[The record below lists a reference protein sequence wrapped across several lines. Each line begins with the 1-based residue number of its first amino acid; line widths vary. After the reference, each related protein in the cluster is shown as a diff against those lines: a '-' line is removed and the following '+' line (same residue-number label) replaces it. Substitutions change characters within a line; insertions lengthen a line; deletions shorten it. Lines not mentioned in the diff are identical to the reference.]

1 MHFLFITN
9 ALRLFQYHL
18 RKHHLSRSRM
28 FQNIISNVF
37 THKITDTVPNHKTF
51 YEEQK
56 LPKHYFL
63 QFKISKMSPEC
74 EMGIKAMR

>member
-1 MHFLFITN
+1 
-9 ALRLFQYHL
+9 
-18 RKHHLSRSRM
+18 M

-74 EMGIKAMR
+74 EMGSKAMRYALKSKIFFSLGEAKHNDF